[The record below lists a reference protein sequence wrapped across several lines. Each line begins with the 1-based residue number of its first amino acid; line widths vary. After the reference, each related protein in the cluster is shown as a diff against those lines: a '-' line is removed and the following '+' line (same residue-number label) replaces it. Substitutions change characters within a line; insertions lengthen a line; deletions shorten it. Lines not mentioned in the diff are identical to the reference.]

1 MEGSDEGRRPSPPH
15 SPLPQA
21 LLTAH
26 CPARQ
31 ELGETASSSCGL
43 GPDFG
48 VGTGTHSHALP
59 LRETAPAHVR
69 LGLVPAGSINVSFHN
84 YYAIEYPIHVMKF
97 YSVGEIVVLF

>member
-1 MEGSDEGRRPSPPH
+1 MEGPDEGRRPSPPY

-48 VGTGTHSHALP
+48 VGTGTHIHALP

-69 LGLVPAGSINVSFHN
+69 LGLVPAGSPGTARSGRGFWLQGHFPTPSSPTARGPLN
-84 YYAIEYPIHVMKF
+84 
-97 YSVGEIVVLF
+97 